1 MAWAYLIAAGVFEA
15 VWALAL
21 KQSDG
26 FSKPLPSIVFLV
38 FLVASMILLAVALRS
53 LPIGTGYAV
62 WVGIGAVGAAV
73 GGLIFLGEETS
84 WQRLVPIGLIAAG
97 VVWLALGES

>member
-1 MAWAYLIAAGVFEA
+1 MAWAYIIAAGVFEA

-26 FSKPLPSIVFLV
+26 FSKPLPTIVFLV
-38 FLVASMILLAVALRS
+38 FLVASMILLAIALRS
-53 LPIGTGYAV
+53 LPVGTGYAV
-62 WVGIGAVGAAV
+62 WVGIGAIGAAV
-73 GGLIFLGEETS
+73 GGLVFLGEETS
-84 WQRLVPIGLIAAG
+84 WQRLVPIALIAAG